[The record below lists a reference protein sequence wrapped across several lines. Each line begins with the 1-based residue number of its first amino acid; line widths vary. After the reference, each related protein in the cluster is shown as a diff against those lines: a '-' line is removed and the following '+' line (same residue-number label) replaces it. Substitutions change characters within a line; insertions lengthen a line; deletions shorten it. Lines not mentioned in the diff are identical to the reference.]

1 MITNTALILIIV
13 SCLLVL
19 ISILLTLFSRY
30 KHTQFKKHLM
40 SFLNV
45 TLFVQL
51 IFSVY
56 NLMSYQGGN
65 SNNLIF
71 SYTCVLL
78 TQILCNVFCYMSLK
92 RRIAKVK
99 STLDSFSME

>member
-1 MITNTALILIIV
+1 
-13 SCLLVL
+13 
-19 ISILLTLFSRY
+19 
-30 KHTQFKKHLM
+30 M

-51 IFSVY
+51 ILSVY
-56 NLMSYQGGN
+56 NLMSYQDGN

>member
-1 MITNTALILIIV
+1 MLSDSALTFMII
-13 SCLLVL
+13 SWLLVL
-19 ISILLTLFSRY
+19 ISIVLTLFSRY

>member
-13 SCLLVL
+13 SWLLVL

-40 SFLNV
+40 SFLND
-45 TLFVQL
+45 
-51 IFSVY
+51 
-56 NLMSYQGGN
+56 
-65 SNNLIF
+65 LIF